1 MGCGCRWACGSLLV
15 LGANAVLV
23 LGAHALLVLDAVPL
37 CCLLWVLAAGPGVI
51 IVDIAH
57 IHSDA
62 P

>member
-37 CCLLWVLAAGPGVI
+37 CLLWVLAAGPGVI

>member
-37 CCLLWVLAAGPGVI
+37 CEASQDAKPGRKKNKI
-51 IVDIAH
+51 
-57 IHSDA
+57 
-62 P
+62 